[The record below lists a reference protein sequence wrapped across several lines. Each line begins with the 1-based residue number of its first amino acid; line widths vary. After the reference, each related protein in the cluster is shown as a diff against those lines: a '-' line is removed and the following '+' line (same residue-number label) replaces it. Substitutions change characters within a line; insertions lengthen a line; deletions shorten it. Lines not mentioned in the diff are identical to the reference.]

1 MLYFSLITPFPAR
14 PAFLAFPAVFCYNN
28 NIMAFFLPTT
38 RQEMARRGWDVLD
51 VILITGDAYVDHPSY
66 GIAVIGRVLEKA
78 GYRVGIIAQPDWR
91 AKEDFI
97 QLGRP
102 QLFFGIT
109 AGNMDS
115 MVANYT
121 ANKKLRKKDEYSPGG
136 RPGLRPDRATIVYAN
151 RVREA
156 FENIF
161 IVIGGIEASLRRLAH
176 YDWWDNTVRRSILL
190 DARADILVYGMGE
203 SQILEIARRVDKGI
217 DPAGIRGTV
226 IVRKG
231 VDSYENVE
239 KIHSYETVKNNT
251 DKFNKAFVA
260 IYRNQ
265 NPIKGKI
272 IVQPHGDRFVI
283 QFPPAKPLNSQELD
297 AIYGLPFEKNPHPTY
312 QAKSSIPGFE
322 TVKFSIVSH
331 RGCCGECHFC
341 SLSMHQGRIIQSRSS
356 ASILNEAQSLAQ
368 RQDFKGTI
376 TDVGGPTANLYMAT
390 CSLWQTKGGCQSRHC
405 LMPEKCQN
413 LHLGYEKGM
422 RLYGELLAL
431 PKVKHVFLE
440 SGIRHDLLIENKATK
455 YLEHLCMHHVS
466 GQLKVAP
473 EHNIAHVLKMMNK
486 PDFKIYEVF
495 VKKFRDMNQQIGKNQ
510 YLVNYFISAHP
521 GCTLEDTLELAL
533 YLAKRKM
540 HPEQI
545 QDFIPLPMTVS
556 GCMFY
561 TEKHPFT
568 GEHVYVAKTFHERK
582 VHRSLI
588 QYKNPSSRKYIHEA
602 LKKLGKEP
610 LLRYFLQKNLV
621 E

>member
-1 MLYFSLITPFPAR
+1 
-14 PAFLAFPAVFCYNN
+14 
-28 NIMAFFLPTT
+28 MAGFLPTT
-38 RQEMARRGWDVLD
+38 RQEMVRRGWDVLD

-66 GIAVIGRVLEKA
+66 GTAVIGRVLEKA
-78 GYRVGIIAQPDWR
+78 GYRVGVIAQPDWR

-102 QLFFGIT
+102 RLFVGIT

-156 FENIF
+156 FEDVF
-161 IVIGGIEASLRRLAH
+161 IVVGGIEASLRRLAH
-176 YDWWDNTVRRSILL
+176 YDWWDNRVRRSILL

-203 SQILEIARRVDKGI
+203 GQILEIARRVDRGI
-217 DPAGIRGTV
+217 DLAGIRGSV
-226 IVRKG
+226 IVCKDL
-231 VDSYENVE
+231 DSLENIE
-239 KIHSYETVKNNT
+239 KIHSYEAVKDNN
-251 DKFNKAFVA
+251 DKFNEAFVA

-265 NPIKGKI
+265 NPIKGKV
-272 IVQPHGDRFVI
+272 IVQPHGGRFVI
-283 QFPPAKPLNSQELD
+283 QFPPARPLNSQELD
-297 AIYGLPFEKNPHPTY
+297 AIYELPFERNPHPTY
-312 QAKSSIPGFE
+312 QAKGPIPGFE

-341 SLSMHQGRIIQSRSS
+341 SLSMHQGRVVQSRNS
-356 ASILNEAQSLAQ
+356 ASILSEARSLAQ

-390 CSLWQTKGGCQSRHC
+390 CSLWQTKGGCHNKYC
-405 LMPEKCQN
+405 LVPEKCQN
-413 LHLGYEKGM
+413 LHLGYDEGM
-422 RLYGELLAL
+422 RLYRELLTI

-440 SGIRHDLLIENKATK
+440 SGIRHDLLVDNTATK
-455 YLEHLCMHHVS
+455 YLEHLCRHHVS

-473 EHNIAHVLKMMNK
+473 EHNIEHVLKMMNK
-486 PDFKIYEVF
+486 PDFKFYEAF
-495 VKKFRDMNQQIGKNQ
+495 VRKFRDMNQQIGKNQ

-533 YLAKRKM
+533 YLAKRRI

-556 GCMFY
+556 GCMFF

-582 VHRSLI
+582 MHRSLI
-588 QYKNPSSRKYIHEA
+588 QYKNPLSRKYIHEA
-602 LKKLGKEP
+602 LKNLGKEP
-610 LLRYFLQKNLV
+610 LLRYFLQKN
-621 E
+621 

>member
-1 MLYFSLITPFPAR
+1 
-14 PAFLAFPAVFCYNN
+14 
-28 NIMAFFLPTT
+28 MA
-38 RQEMARRGWDVLD
+38 QRGWGVLD

-66 GIAVIGRVLEKA
+66 GTAVIGRVLEKA
-78 GYRVGIIAQPDWR
+78 GYRVGIIAQPDWHS
-91 AKEDFI
+91 KKDFT

-102 QLFFGIT
+102 RLFFGIT

-151 RVREA
+151 RVRES
-156 FENIF
+156 FENMC

-176 YDWWDNTVRRSILL
+176 YDWWDNKVRRSILL

-217 DPAGIRGTV
+217 DLAEIRGSV
-226 IVRKG
+226 IARKDL
-231 VDSYENVE
+231 DSSENIE
-239 KIHSYETVKNNT
+239 KIHSYETVKDNT
-251 DKFNKAFVA
+251 DKFNEAFVA
-260 IYRNQ
+260 IYHSQ

-272 IVQPHGDRFVI
+272 VVQPHGDRFVI

-297 AIYGLPFEKNPHPTY
+297 AIYGLPFERNPHPTY
-312 QAKSSIPGFE
+312 QAKSAIPGFE

-341 SLSMHQGRIIQSRSS
+341 SLSMHQGRVVQSRNS
-356 ASILNEAQSLAQ
+356 ASILSEALSLAQ

-376 TDVGGPTANLYMAT
+376 TDVGGPTANLYMAK
-390 CSLWQTKGGCQSRHC
+390 CSLWQTKGGCQNRHC

-413 LHLGYEKGM
+413 LHLGYEEGM
-422 RLYGELLAL
+422 RLYGELLTI

-440 SGIRHDLLIENKATK
+440 SGIRHDLLIDNKATK
-455 YLEHLCMHHVS
+455 FLEHLCRHHVS

-486 PDFKIYEVF
+486 PDFKIYEAF
-495 VKKFRDMNQQIGKNQ
+495 VRKFRDMNQQIGKNQ

-582 VHRSLI
+582 MHRSLI

-602 LKKLGKEP
+602 LKKLGKKP